1 MGGGSGGGAPSQST
15 TYTSNL
21 PEYARPYFERMMQR
35 TEAESN
41 QPYVGYGGQRIAG
54 FTPDTQAGFQG
65 TREIAERGA
74 PGVQAGMGMTAAAGL
89 TGLGASGYR
98 AAPIQQTAFGGQQ
111 AEQYMSP
118 YMQQVTERQKE
129 AAVRDF
135 QEGRPSRES
144 EAIKAGAF
152 GGYRSAVQEGV
163 AQRGLAN
170 RMADIE
176 ATGRQKAYESAQGQ
190 FERDRAASM
199 QAQSQT
205 EQQRLAAAQF
215 GLSGAGL
222 GLQAGQGLGQL
233 GAMEQGLGLQRSQAL
248 QQQGAQQQQQS
259 QRELDLAYQ
268 DFLNQSEYNR
278 NQLNFFSSI
287 MRGIP
292 VQPTQVQNTYA
303 NPNPL
308 TQIAGLGI
316 AGLGAYNQFSR

>member
-21 PEYARPYFERMMQR
+21 PEYARPYFERMMER

-54 FTPDTQAGFQG
+54 FAPDTQAGFQG

-89 TGLGASGYR
+89 TGLDAAGYR
-98 AAPIQQTAFGGQQ
+98 AAPIQQSAFGGQQ

-135 QEGRPSRES
+135 QEGRPSRET

-163 AQRGLAN
+163 AQRGLSN

-222 GLQAGQGLGQL
+222 GMQAGQGLG
-233 GAMEQGLGLQRSQAL
+233 LQRAQAL
-248 QQQGAQQQQQS
+248 QQQGGQQQAQS

-268 DFLNQSEYNR
+268 DFLNQSEYGR

-287 MRGIP
+287 MRGVP